1 LFNERH
7 TGDNVKSKD
16 TAFRRAREV
25 LVDRGLLKCSDDIYR
40 LGDKAT

>member
-7 TGDNVKSKD
+7 TGDTTETKNQ
-16 TAFRRAREV
+16 AFRRARKE
-25 LVDRGLLKCSDDIYR
+25 LVDKRLLKCSDDIYR